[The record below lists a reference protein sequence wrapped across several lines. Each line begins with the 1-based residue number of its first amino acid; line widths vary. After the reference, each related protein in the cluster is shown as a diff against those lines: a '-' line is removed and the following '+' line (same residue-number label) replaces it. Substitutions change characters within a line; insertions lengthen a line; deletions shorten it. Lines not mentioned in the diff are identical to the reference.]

1 MMRIAKVALLVL
13 TAAATTMLGAAPS
26 TAATGQEFG
35 QHVSS
40 CAQDMGFSGVHNPG
54 MHQGVS
60 GWDGLPC

>member
-1 MMRIAKVALLVL
+1 MKITKVVLLVL
-13 TAAATTMLGAAPS
+13 VAATTTVLGAAPS
-26 TAATGQEFG
+26 VAATGPDFG

-40 CAQDMGFSGVHNPG
+40 CVHDMGFSGVHNPG